1 MSDDIADVTLHVRR
15 FEEAEDASRPA
26 REKAE
31 RDRDYTD
38 GKQWTSAE
46 EEAMRKRGQ
55 PVVTFN
61 RIQRKVNYLKGMEAQ
76 TRKDPRSMAS

>member
-46 EEAMRKRGQ
+46 E
-55 PVVTFN
+55 
-61 RIQRKVNYLKGMEAQ
+61 
-76 TRKDPRSMAS
+76 